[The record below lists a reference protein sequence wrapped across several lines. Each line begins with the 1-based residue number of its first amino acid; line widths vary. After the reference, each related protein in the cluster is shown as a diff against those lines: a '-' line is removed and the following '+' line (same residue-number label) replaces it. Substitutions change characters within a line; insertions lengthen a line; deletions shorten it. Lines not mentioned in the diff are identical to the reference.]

1 MADSNEALSSDPRA
15 AILDAAALCFM
26 ERGFNA
32 TSIDDIARRLTA
44 TKGMVYHYFGSKA
57 ELFFEIHH
65 RAMDALF
72 EELEPVAESD
82 LPPAERF
89 TEMARR
95 YVLTLIRTRPYQ
107 RTVSEAVQMV
117 LRSST
122 TDAQRD
128 KLESLQARRNECEA
142 LFMAVLKEGV
152 ASGTMRAA
160 RPRVSIKPV
169 FGAMNSVINW
179 YHHRD
184 GETPEQLQA
193 LVDEVVQVALRG
205 VMKDD

>member
-1 MADSNEALSSDPRA
+1 MANPNEALVNEPRE

-26 ERGFNA
+26 ARGFNA
-32 TSIDDIARRLTA
+32 TSIDDIARRLSA
-44 TKGMVYHYFGSKA
+44 TKGMVYHYFSSKA

-72 EELEPVAESD
+72 EELEPVAASH
-82 LPPAERF
+82 LPAPERF

-95 YVLTLIRTRPYQ
+95 YVHTLIRTQPYQ

-117 LRSST
+117 LRNST
-122 TDAQRD
+122 TAEQRD
-128 KLESLQARRNECEA
+128 QLTDLQSRRSRCEA
-142 LFMAVLKEGV
+142 MFMAVLEEGM
-152 ASGTMRAA
+152 SNGTMQAS

-179 YHHRD
+179 YHHRE
-184 GETPEQLQA
+184 GETAEQLA
-193 LVDEVVQVALRG
+193 ELVNEVVQVALRG
-205 VMKDD
+205 VMK

>member
-1 MADSNEALSSDPRA
+1 MANPNEALVNEPRE

-32 TSIDDIARRLTA
+32 TSIDDIARRLSA
-44 TKGMVYHYFGSKA
+44 TKGMVYHYFSSKA

-72 EELEPVAESD
+72 EELEPVAASD
-82 LPPAERF
+82 LPAPERF

-95 YVLTLIRTRPYQ
+95 YVHTLIRTQPYQ

-117 LRSST
+117 LRNST
-122 TDAQRD
+122 TAEQRD
-128 KLESLQARRNECEA
+128 QLTDLQSRRSRCEA
-142 LFMAVLKEGV
+142 MFMAVLEEGM
-152 ASGTMRAA
+152 SNGTMQAS

-179 YHHRD
+179 YHHRE
-184 GETPEQLQA
+184 GETAEQLA
-193 LVDEVVQVALRG
+193 ELVNEVVQVALRG
-205 VMKDD
+205 VMK

>member
-1 MADSNEALSSDPRA
+1 MGNANEALLSEPRQ

-32 TSIDDIARRLTA
+32 TSIDDIARRLSA
-44 TKGMVYHYFGSKA
+44 TKGMVYHYFSSKA

-72 EELEPVAESD
+72 DEVEPVAESD
-82 LPPAERF
+82 LPAPERF

-95 YVLTLIRTRPYQ
+95 YIHTLIQTQPYQ
-107 RTVSEAVQMV
+107 RTVSEAVQMI
-117 LRSST
+117 LRNST
-122 TDAQRD
+122 TAEQREQ
-128 KLESLQARRNECEA
+128 LTYLQSRRIQCEA
-142 LFMAVLKEGV
+142 MFMAVLEEGM
-152 ASGTMRAA
+152 SKGTMWAS

-179 YHHRD
+179 YHYREE
-184 GETPEQLQA
+184 ETPEQLA
-193 LVDEVVQVALRG
+193 ELVDEVVQIALRG
-205 VMKDD
+205 VMK

>member
-1 MADSNEALSSDPRA
+1 MGNANEALLSEPRQ

-32 TSIDDIARRLTA
+32 TSIDDIARRLSA
-44 TKGMVYHYFGSKA
+44 TKGMVYHYFSSKA

-72 EELEPVAESD
+72 DEVEPVAESD
-82 LPPAERF
+82 LPALERF

-95 YVLTLIRTRPYQ
+95 YIHTLIQTQPYQ
-107 RTVSEAVQMV
+107 RTVSEAVQMI
-117 LRSST
+117 LRNST
-122 TDAQRD
+122 TAEQREQ
-128 KLESLQARRNECEA
+128 LTYLQSRRIQCEA
-142 LFMAVLKEGV
+142 MFMAVLEEGM
-152 ASGTMRAA
+152 SKGTMWAS

-179 YHHRD
+179 YHYREE
-184 GETPEQLQA
+184 ETPEQLA
-193 LVDEVVQVALRG
+193 ELVDEVVQIALRG
-205 VMKDD
+205 VMK

>member
-1 MADSNEALSSDPRA
+1 MANPNEALVNEPRE

-32 TSIDDIARRLTA
+32 TSIDDIARRLSA
-44 TKGMVYHYFGSKA
+44 TKGMVYHYFSSKA

-65 RAMDALF
+65 RAMDVLF
-72 EELEPVAESD
+72 AELEPVAASD
-82 LPPAERF
+82 LPAPERF

-95 YVLTLIRTRPYQ
+95 YVETLIRTQPYQ

-117 LRSST
+117 LRNST
-122 TDAQRD
+122 TAEQREQLTD
-128 KLESLQARRNECEA
+128 LQARRYQCEA
-142 LFMAVLKEGV
+142 LFMAVLEEGMGK
-152 ASGTMRAA
+152 GTMQAS

-179 YHHRD
+179 YHYRE
-184 GETPEQLQA
+184 GETPEQLA
-193 LVDEVVQVALRG
+193 ELVDEVVQVALRG
-205 VMKDD
+205 VMK

>member
-1 MADSNEALSSDPRA
+1 MANPNEALVNEPRE

-32 TSIDDIARRLTA
+32 TSIDDIARRLSA
-44 TKGMVYHYFGSKA
+44 TKGMVYHYFSSKA

-72 EELEPVAESD
+72 EELEPVAVSG
-82 LPPAERF
+82 LPAPERF

-95 YVLTLIRTRPYQ
+95 YVHTLIRTQPYQ

-117 LRSST
+117 LRNST
-122 TDAQRD
+122 TAEQRD
-128 KLESLQARRNECEA
+128 QLTDLQSRRNQCEA
-142 LFMAVLKEGV
+142 MFMAVLEEGM
-152 ASGTMRAA
+152 SKGTMQAS

-179 YHHRD
+179 YHHRE
-184 GETPEQLQA
+184 GETAEQLA
-193 LVDEVVQVALRG
+193 ELVNEVVQVALRG
-205 VMKDD
+205 VMK

>member
-1 MADSNEALSSDPRA
+1 MANPNEALVNEPRE

-32 TSIDDIARRLTA
+32 TSIDDIARRLSA
-44 TKGMVYHYFGSKA
+44 TKGMVYHYFSSKV

-72 EELEPVAESD
+72 EELEPVAASD
-82 LPPAERF
+82 LPAPERF

-95 YVLTLIRTRPYQ
+95 YVHTLIRTQPYQ

-117 LRSST
+117 LRNST
-122 TDAQRD
+122 TAEQRD
-128 KLESLQARRNECEA
+128 QLTDLQSRRSQCEA
-142 LFMAVLKEGV
+142 MFMVVLEEGM
-152 ASGTMRAA
+152 SNGTMQAS

-179 YHHRD
+179 YHHRE
-184 GETPEQLQA
+184 GETAEQLA
-193 LVDEVVQVALRG
+193 ELVNEVVQVALRG
-205 VMKDD
+205 VMK

>member
-1 MADSNEALSSDPRA
+1 MANPNEALVNEPRE

-32 TSIDDIARRLTA
+32 TSIDDIARRLSA
-44 TKGMVYHYFGSKA
+44 TKGMVYHYFSSKA

-72 EELEPVAESD
+72 EEMEPVAASD
-82 LPPAERF
+82 LPAPERF

-95 YVLTLIRTRPYQ
+95 YVHTLIRTQPYQ

-117 LRSST
+117 LRNST
-122 TDAQRD
+122 TAEQRD
-128 KLESLQARRNECEA
+128 QLTDLQSRRSQCEA
-142 LFMAVLKEGV
+142 MFMAVLEEGMIK
-152 ASGTMRAA
+152 GTMQAS

-179 YHHRD
+179 YHHRE
-184 GETPEQLQA
+184 GETAEQLA
-193 LVDEVVQVALRG
+193 ELVNEVVQVALRG
-205 VMKDD
+205 VMK